1 LNAAMA
7 VLSACQTGVGKLREG
22 EGVISLTRGFLYAG
36 VPSIVMANWE
46 VNDNAGAELMES
58 FYTYLKK
65 GYTRD
70 KALQQAKIDYLESAS
85 MLKSH
90 PFFWASYMLIGDNQV
105 LDAKNT
111 YGFLLYFVPLLLGI
125 GIIYA
130 YRTTKKSKEKP
141 HTQS

>member
-1 LNAAMA
+1 
-7 VLSACQTGVGKLREG
+7 
-22 EGVISLTRGFLYAG
+22 
-36 VPSIVMANWE
+36 MANWE

-130 YRTTKKSKEKP
+130 YRTTKKSKENP